1 MGAKTDFAAMSDDG
15 LRRWIARRRGY
26 RVLRKEEIPDADWRE
41 IFEGEGVTFVLE
53 VPGVRTY
60 TAVGMGTEESAWR
73 DALDYGYEDEPEV
86 PDWTGDLNAAWEL
99 FAEIDKAE
107 LCAHSVLTY
116 DSATFHRFGHDGT
129 AESAARAIAEAWAQ
143 WKEQNNDD

>member
-1 MGAKTDFAAMSDDG
+1 MGAKTDFAAMPDDN
-15 LRRWIARRRGY
+15 LRQWIAQRRGWTDVH
-26 RVLRKEEIPDADWRE
+26 RAQDGMWWGLP
-41 IFEGEGVTFVLE
+41 
-53 VPGVRTY
+53 PGGRSTY
-60 TAVGMGTEESAWR
+60 
-73 DALDYGYEDEPEV
+73 L

-99 FAEIDKAE
+99 FAEMDKAE